1 MALGGIFLLR
11 PVGWRSTLRAAVIAS
26 PVAVPPLGV
35 RRLSAS
41 SMSARSGVGL
51 CSTRGRPLKA
61 ITPTLTPAGTPWT
74 KWRGARRAATRRE
87 GLTSV
92 ASIEPDT
99 SVASMIAARSTGTAT
114 VFCGLAAATISTASA
129 SANASIGAWRRHP
142 GRRGATEASSA
153 GAAKAVA
160 ARRRSRWART
170 YMTTATGIRISAART
185 TGAPKLIPSAPAG
198 DRRRPRSG
206 DGALSRALPRAPA
219 ELDVQRDGLAV
230 AQDLDGHDV
239 AGRLALDAGGDVR
252 RAVHAPAV
260 DPDDDVARLPAGA
273 GGGAAGAHRAHDRA
287 ARPAVRCRGGDS
299 AEVRAVDR
307 LALLEP
313 RHDLLHRVRRDREA
327 DADVAVAGLP
337 GGLDLRVHADHARLE
352 VEQRAAGVA
361 RVDRRV
367 GLDDL
372 VDRRAVGGADAAAE
386 ARDDARG
393 GRAVE
398 PERVADGDGGVADL
412 HVARVGERQRVDV
425 RRVGDRDLEHGE
437 VGRRV
442 RAEDR
447 GEDAARVGA
456 EAHRDLARASD
467 DVRVRDERPVAVVQP
482 AGPGGVAGADRH
494 DRRARLGVDRPD
506 RRLRRG
512 RLGAGPGRGLLVLQ
526 ERAGRERHD
535 QQHER
540 RDADPGQHEAAP
552 ALRRLGL
559 GRRRGQFAQRRTLR
573 RLLVAVRAPVAGPQ
587 VLGALH
593 ASASAG
599 GRVRS
604 LMSGSPQVYP
614 SVGAKSSDAHK
625 PFRRWP

>member
-1 MALGGIFLLR
+1 MALGGGFLLI
-11 PVGWRSTLRAAVIAS
+11 PVGWRSTRSAAEIAS
-26 PVAVPPLGV
+26 PVAVPPLGE
-35 RRLSAS
+35 RRLSAVAMS
-41 SMSARSGVGL
+41 SRSGVGL
-51 CSTRGRPLKA
+51 CSTRGRPLNA
-61 ITPTLTPAGTPWT
+61 MTPTLTPRGTPST
-74 KWRGARRAATRRE
+74 KFFAARRAATRRD
-87 GLTSV
+87 GLTSI

-114 VFCGLAAATISTASA
+114 VFCGLAAATISTAGASA
-129 SANASIGAWRRHP
+129 SASSGAWLRPP
-142 GRRGATEASSA
+142 GRRGATDASSA

-160 ARRRSRWART
+160 ARRRSRCART

-185 TGAPKLIPSAPAG
+185 SGAPKLIASAPAG
-198 DRRRPRSG
+198 GRRRPRSST
-206 DGALSRALPRAPA
+206 DALSRALPRAPA
-219 ELDVQRDGLAV
+219 ELDVERDGLAV
-230 AQDLDGHDV
+230 AQDLDRHDV
-239 AGRLALDAGGDVR
+239 AGRLALDAGGHVR

-260 DPDDDVARLPAGA
+260 DADDDVARLHAGA

-287 ARPAVRCRGGDS
+287 AGPAVRGRGGGG

-307 LALLEP
+307 LPLLEP

-337 GGLDLRVHADHARLE
+337 GGLDLRVHPDHPRLE

-372 VDRRAVGGADAAAE
+372 VDRRAVGGADVAGGGGGEGRRGRPVE
-386 ARDDARG
+386 A
-393 GRAVE
+393 
-398 PERVADGDGGVADL
+398 ERVADRDGGVADL
-412 HVARVGERQRVDV
+412 DVARVGERQRVDV

-494 DRRARLGVDRPD
+494 DRRA
-506 RRLRRG
+506 
-512 RLGAGPGRGLLVLQ
+512 
-526 ERAGRERHD
+526 
-535 QQHER
+535 
-540 RDADPGQHEAAP
+540 
-552 ALRRLGL
+552 
-559 GRRRGQFAQRRTLR
+559 
-573 RLLVAVRAPVAGPQ
+573 
-587 VLGALH
+587 
-593 ASASAG
+593 
-599 GRVRS
+599 
-604 LMSGSPQVYP
+604 
-614 SVGAKSSDAHK
+614 
-625 PFRRWP
+625 